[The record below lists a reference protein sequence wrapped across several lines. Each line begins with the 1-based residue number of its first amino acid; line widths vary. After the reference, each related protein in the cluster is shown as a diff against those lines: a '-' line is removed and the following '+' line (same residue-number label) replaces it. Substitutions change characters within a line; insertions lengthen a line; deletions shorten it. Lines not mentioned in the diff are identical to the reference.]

1 MHFLRCNY
9 NRNNLVG
16 VFLKETD
23 ELIGTIYSYDENIAA
38 KVGFISYCFGS
49 KFWEMVIPLKRLRL
63 FCSMALM
70 KSVITISQSL

>member
-1 MHFLRCNY
+1 MKHL
-9 NRNNLVG
+9 LVYPY
-16 VFLKETD
+16 VFLLFVSMKMF
-23 ELIGTIYSYDENIAA
+23 GTIYSYDENIAA
-38 KVGFISYCFGS
+38 KVGFIFYCFGS

>member
-1 MHFLRCNY
+1 MKHL
-9 NRNNLVG
+9 LVYPY
-16 VFLKETD
+16 VFLLFVSMKMF
-23 ELIGTIYSYDENIAA
+23 GTIYSYDENIAA